1 MGFTKLEQFLK
12 SILDLFHSSTSSGS
26 VTATETLTGTAT
38 ALTSSIACKAVI
50 LLSAVTVRT
59 GDGPAVSLTS
69 PLTLPCNRPSDI
81 LVSGSGTLSY
91 IILV

>member
-1 MGFTKLEQFLK
+1 MGFTILEQFAK

-26 VTATETLTGTAT
+26 ITATQALTGTAT
-38 ALTSSIACKAVI
+38 ALSSTVNCKAVI
-50 LLSAVTVRT
+50 LLSAVTIRT

-69 PLTLPCNRPSDI
+69 PLTLPCNFPSDI

>member
-26 VTATETLTGTAT
+26 VTATQALSGVSI
-38 ALTSSIACKAVI
+38 ALTSTLNCKAVI
-50 LLSAVTVRT
+50 LLSAVTIRT

-69 PLTLPCNRPSDI
+69 PLTLPCNHPSDI